1 MLNNIV
7 GLLNDGVGGFSPASI
22 TGLKLWLDAADSA
35 TITLNGSNVSQWN
48 DKSTNAFNFDQG
60 TAGNQPAR
68 TLSGQNGKTVLTFSS
83 NDFLKNT
90 SINWG
95 ASASTLFIVGKEDN
109 TAGTGYQN
117 FFTTG
122 TGATGQWGYGIAANS
137 PTDNNRIAI
146 FDIGE
151 GLDRFTNQM
160 TNSNADIMCFTSN
173 GISAGSVTA
182 NLFFNASADASNPVT
197 RNSTTSAAG
206 AQLGAAASGSEAY
219 NGTICEVIMYDTVLS
234 SGNRILVQDYL
245 KAKWATI

>member
-1 MLNNIV
+1 MLNSIV
-7 GLLNDGVGGFSPASI
+7 GIYGVGGFSPDSI

-48 DKSTNAFNFDQG
+48 DKSANAFNFDQG
-60 TAGNQPAR
+60 TAANQPAR

-109 TAGTGYQN
+109 AAGTGYQN

-137 PTDNNRIAI
+137 PTDNNHIAI

-151 GLDRFTNQM
+151 GLQRFTNQM
-160 TNSNADIMCFTSN
+160 TNTNADIMCFTSN

-182 NLFFNASADASNPVT
+182 DLFFNGTADASNPVT
-197 RNSTTSAAG
+197 RSTTTSAAG

-219 NGTICEVIMYDTVLS
+219 NGTICEVIMYDTILS
-234 SGNRILVQDYL
+234 SANRILVQDYL
-245 KAKWATI
+245 KTKWATV